1 MAKQCPQCQE
11 EMKQRGKTPRYE
23 CEKCGFMEIDHEQR
37 KKDNNQ

>member
-1 MAKQCPQCQE
+1 MAKQCPECRG

-23 CEKCGFMEIDHEQR
+23 CENCGNIERDHEQQ